1 MSINLVFKEKGK
13 QNVIIKGTADM
24 PFSELIQKYFK
35 NICASKKDKLT
46 KIFHVK
52 GKETSPEDS
61 QKLSELG
68 LKDFGEIDIGSTE
81 KAVTFTAAKKEE
93 PKPEPPAQ
101 EPPAEEPPAE
111 EPPAEEPPAEEQ
123 PPAEE
128 PPAEQPPE
136 ENNEDW

>member
-13 QNVIIKGTADM
+13 QNVIIKGKPNM
-24 PFSELIQKYFK
+24 PFSELVNLYYK

-81 KAVTFTAAKKEE
+81 KAVTFTAPKKEE
-93 PKPEPPAQ
+93 PKPEPPVEQ
-101 EPPAEEPPAE
+101 PPAEEPPAE
-111 EPPAEEPPAEEQ
+111 EPPAEEPPAE
-123 PPAEE
+123 
-128 PPAEQPPE
+128 QPPE

>member
-13 QNVIIKGTADM
+13 QNVIIKGKPNM
-24 PFSELIQKYFK
+24 PFSELVTLYYK

-81 KAVTFTAAKKEE
+81 KAVTFTAPKKEE
-93 PKPEPPAQ
+93 PKPEPPV
-101 EPPAEEPPAE
+101 
-111 EPPAEEPPAEEQ
+111 EQ

-128 PPAEQPPE
+128 PPAEQPPAEEKPAEEQPQVEEQHPE